1 MKILSKKRKVGI
13 LTFSD
18 GRKFVHQQEYEVNKS
33 FEERLVKVLESSG
46 EVECVRG
53 EIIRIT
59 DLARSEAI
67 KMANDGRIEVPKVWS
82 RAGWSLRIVTLK
94 VRRGKWC
101 ERKNA

>member
-33 FEERLVKVLESSG
+33 FEECLVKVLESSG

-53 EIIRIT
+53 EII
-59 DLARSEAI
+59 
-67 KMANDGRIEVPKVWS
+67 
-82 RAGWSLRIVTLK
+82 
-94 VRRGKWC
+94 
-101 ERKNA
+101 